1 MRRPARALPAVLVA
15 LVTLAGCG
23 EPPID
28 VAIPQRQP
36 GEHVVDQ
43 AGVFSATE
51 DRDLHERLAG
61 LAESGPDIV
70 ALTFETEAANCGE
83 AYRAAK
89 HFVALWKADIAVVAV
104 AAPGDFAS
112 TASGRKRCL
121 GVQPLDDR
129 AVPAALREEIA
140 EELVPPKAADNDWA
154 GAFEVAVDALV
165 EQ

>member
-1 MRRPARALPAVLVA
+1 MRRAVGLAAFAALA
-15 LVTLAGCG
+15 TLTGCG
-23 EPPID
+23 EPPVD

-51 DRDLHERLAG
+51 RRHLHDRLADV
-61 LAESGPDIV
+61 AESGPDIV
-70 ALTFETEAANCGE
+70 ALTFETAAANCGE

-89 HFVALWKADIAVVAV
+89 DFVERWEADIAVVAV
-104 AAPGDFAS
+104 AAPGDF
-112 TASGRKRCL
+112 TATETDRKRCL

-129 AVPAALREEIA
+129 AVPAGLREEIA

-154 GAFEVAVDALV
+154 GAFEVAVDALA
-165 EQ
+165 EP